1 MKSNKPMHWYAFQ
14 VKGWINEQVVQAPSP
29 EEAIQEA
36 DDMAAGEDNILAFR
50 KVSSFEAKQIIRS
63 WG

>member
-1 MKSNKPMHWYAFQ
+1 MKSKPMHWYAFQ
-14 VKGWINEQVVQAPSP
+14 IKGWLNEQVVQASSE

-36 DDMAAGEDNILAFR
+36 DDMGAGDNILAFR
-50 KVSSFEAKQIIRS
+50 KVSSFEASAIMRS

>member
-1 MKSNKPMHWYAFQ
+1 MKNKPMHWYAFQ
-14 VKGWINEQVVQAPSP
+14 VKGWINEQVVKAPSP

-36 DDMAAGEDNILAFR
+36 DDMAAGEDNIICFR
-50 KVSSFEAKQIIRS
+50 KVSSSEADDIIRS